1 MKHLNLQEL
10 EKAAQEHL
18 SKMAWGYYAGGARDE
33 ITLRENRSAWSRL
46 RLYYRV
52 LAGVGPRDLS
62 TTLLGAPLSMP
73 VLAAPTAF
81 QRLAHPEGECATAR
95 ACGAAGAGM
104 VLSTLSTTAIEE
116 VSASA
121 TGPLWFQLYL
131 YRDRGQ
137 SRALVERAVAA
148 GYQALVLTVDA
159 AIIGTRER
167 DSRNRF
173 HLPSGLVA
181 ANLVG
186 TGLET
191 LSRSEQGSAL
201 SHYVREQLKTDLSWD
216 DLEWLRSISPVPVL
230 VKGLVHPSDAEQSV
244 RSGASGIIV
253 SNHGGRQLDTAPPTA
268 EALPGVLEAVGG
280 RVPVLVDGGIRRGTD
295 IIKALAM
302 GAAAVL
308 VGRPVL
314 WGLAVGGEEG
324 VRSMLEMLR
333 TELDEAMALCGC
345 ASLAQ
350 LPPDLVRDHG
360 RPG

>member
-1 MKHLNLQEL
+1 
-10 EKAAQEHL
+10 
-18 SKMAWGYYAGGARDE
+18 MAWGYYAGGARDE
-33 ITLRENRSAWSRL
+33 ITLQENQAAWSRL

-73 VLAAPTAF
+73 ILAAPTAF
-81 QRLAHPEGECATAR
+81 QRLAHPDGECATAQ
-95 ACGAAGAGM
+95 ACGAAGVGM
-104 VLSTLSTTAIEE
+104 VLSTLSTTTIEE
-116 VSASA
+116 VSSSS

-148 GYQALVLTVDA
+148 GCQALVLTVDA

-167 DSRNRF
+167 DARNRF
-173 HLPSGLVA
+173 HLPAGLVA
-181 ANLVG
+181 ANLMG
-186 TGLET
+186 TGRET
-191 LSRSEQGSAL
+191 LSRSEHGSAL
-201 SHYVREQLKTDLSWD
+201 SHYVQEQLKTDLSWS
-216 DLEWLRSISPVPVL
+216 DLEWLRAISPVPVL
-230 VKGLVHPSDAEQSV
+230 IKGLVHPGDATQAI
-244 RSGASGIIV
+244 RCGASGLVV
-253 SNHGGRQLDTAPPTA
+253 SNHGGRQLDTAPSTA
-268 EALPGVLEAVGG
+268 AALPAVIEAVGG
-280 RVPVLVDGGIRRGTD
+280 RIPVLVDGGIRRGTD
-295 IIKALAM
+295 IVKAMAM

-314 WGLAVGGEEG
+314 WGLAVGGAEG

-350 LPPDLVRDHG
+350 LPSDLVRANG
-360 RPG
+360 GPR